1 MLAAIKFCQIKC
13 DTRGRTEKYSNHL
26 SNLFPELSLRELLLQ
41 RLTVLT
47 INLCLTDYSINHC
60 WPPST
65 CKGTRVPAAGGV
77 TALYSCS
84 ICRNVAQMSIKE
96 QQLLPCLIS
105 TERPRKKDFILFF
118 LISACERWTAQK
130 GRGSIFLWLNKCTF
144 VYCWAPAVKHHY

>member
-65 CKGTRVPAAGGV
+65 CTGTRVPAAGVWHLQECGTNV
-77 TALYSCS
+77 HQRAAAAAMLNLY
-84 ICRNVAQMSIKE
+84 
-96 QQLLPCLIS
+96 
-105 TERPRKKDFILFF
+105 RK
-118 LISACERWTAQK
+118 AMEK
-130 GRGSIFLWLNKCTF
+130 GFYFIFLNICLWKVNCAERLRLYISVTQQVHLCVLLGTCCEAPLLN
-144 VYCWAPAVKHHY
+144 

>member
-65 CKGTRVPAAGGV
+65 CTGTRVPAAGV
-77 TALYSCS
+77 WLPSTAAAFAGMWHKCPSKSSSY
-84 ICRNVAQMSIKE
+84 
-96 QQLLPCLIS
+96 
-105 TERPRKKDFILFF
+105 RK
-118 LISACERWTAQK
+118 AMEK
-130 GRGSIFLWLNKCTF
+130 GFYFIFLNICLWKVNCAERLRLYISVTQQVHLCVLLGTCCEAPLLN
-144 VYCWAPAVKHHY
+144 